1 MKRSKKK
8 KAFTF
13 VEIIISIAIV
23 AILIAVA
30 IPAYKAIKMS
40 AERTAHNANV
50 DQISSVALLY
60 FNDNPGV
67 DNVTSTKLHELGYL
81 KNDVKVPSSISS
93 KDSIY
98 HVTIDSNGFII
109 VSPDK
114 VKSKKD
120 TNPAN
125 RETDPKNTNPGN

>member
-1 MKRSKKK
+1 MKNFKKK
-8 KAFTF
+8 KGFTF

-30 IPAYKAIKMS
+30 IPAYKAIKTS

-60 FNDNPGV
+60 FTDFPKEKK
-67 DNVTSTKLHELGYL
+67 VTSDQLFSEGYL
-81 KNDVKVPSSISS
+81 KSKVTVPSSIPVTSENTS
-93 KDSIY
+93 RIY
-98 HVTIDSNGFII
+98 TVTHDDKGVIT

-114 VKSKKD
+114 VEAKKKS
-120 TNPAN
+120 
-125 RETDPKNTNPGN
+125 ETGTGN

>member
-1 MKRSKKK
+1 MKNFEKKK
-8 KAFTF
+8 GFTF

-30 IPAYKAIKMS
+30 IPAYKAIKTS

-60 FNDNPGV
+60 FTDFPKEKK
-67 DNVTSTKLHELGYL
+67 VTSDQLFSEGYL
-81 KNDVKVPSSISS
+81 KSKVTVPSSIPVTSENTS
-93 KDSIY
+93 RIY
-98 HVTIDSNGFII
+98 TVTHDDKGVIT

-114 VKSKKD
+114 VEAKKSS
-120 TNPAN
+120 
-125 RETDPKNTNPGN
+125 ETGTGTGTGH

>member
-1 MKRSKKK
+1 MKNFEKKK
-8 KAFTF
+8 GFTF

-30 IPAYKAIKMS
+30 IPAYKAIKTS

-60 FNDNPGV
+60 FTDFPKEKK
-67 DNVTSTKLHELGYL
+67 VTSDQLFSEGYL
-81 KNDVKVPSSISS
+81 KSKVTVPSSIPVTSENTS
-93 KDSIY
+93 RIY
-98 HVTIDSNGFII
+98 TVTHDDKGVIT

-114 VKSKKD
+114 VEAKKSS
-120 TNPAN
+120 
-125 RETDPKNTNPGN
+125 ETGTGTGTGN

>member
-1 MKRSKKK
+1 MKNFEKKK
-8 KAFTF
+8 GFTF

-30 IPAYKAIKMS
+30 IPAYKAIKTS

-60 FNDNPGV
+60 FTDFPKE
-67 DNVTSTKLHELGYL
+67 DKVTSDQLFSEGYL
-81 KNDVKVPSSISS
+81 KSKVTVPSSIPVTSENTS
-93 KDSIY
+93 RIY
-98 HVTIDSNGFII
+98 TVTHDDKGVIT

-114 VKSKKD
+114 VEAKKSS
-120 TNPAN
+120 
-125 RETDPKNTNPGN
+125 ETGTGTGTGH

>member
-1 MKRSKKK
+1 MKNFEKKK
-8 KAFTF
+8 GFTF

-30 IPAYKAIKMS
+30 IPAYKAIKTS

-60 FNDNPGV
+60 FTDFPKE
-67 DNVTSTKLHELGYL
+67 DKVTSDQLFSEGYL
-81 KNDVKVPSSISS
+81 KSKVTVPSSIPVTSENAS
-93 KDSIY
+93 RIY
-98 HVTIDSNGFII
+98 TVTHDDKGVIT

-114 VKSKKD
+114 VEAKKSS
-120 TNPAN
+120 
-125 RETDPKNTNPGN
+125 ETGTGAGTGH

>member
-1 MKRSKKK
+1 MKKESTK

-30 IPAYKAIKMS
+30 IPAYKAIKVS

-60 FNDNPGV
+60 FNDNPGK
-67 DNVTSTKLHELGYL
+67 DTVTSTTLHDEGYL
-81 KNDVKVPSSISS
+81 NNDVKVPSSIDANGKS
-93 KDSIY
+93 DSIY
-98 HVTIDSNGFII
+98 TVTLDSQGVIK
-109 VSPDK
+109 VSPDRVGAK
-114 VKSKKD
+114 QKT
-120 TNPAN
+120 TN
-125 RETDPKNTNPGN
+125 

>member
-1 MKRSKKK
+1 MKNFKKK
-8 KAFTF
+8 KGFTF

-30 IPAYKAIKMS
+30 IPAYKAIKTS

-60 FNDNPGV
+60 FTDFPKE
-67 DNVTSTKLHELGYL
+67 DKVTSDQLFSQGYL
-81 KNDVKVPSSISS
+81 KSKVTVPSSIPVTSENTS
-93 KDSIY
+93 RIY
-98 HVTIDSNGFII
+98 TVTHDDQGVIT

-114 VKSKKD
+114 VEAKKSS
-120 TNPAN
+120 
-125 RETDPKNTNPGN
+125 ETGAGTGTGH

>member
-1 MKRSKKK
+1 MNKKCKSKKG
-8 KAFTF
+8 FTF

-60 FNDNPGV
+60 FNEFPDKH
-67 DNVTSTKLHELGYL
+67 DVTSETLFKEGYL
-81 KNDVKVPSSISS
+81 KNDVKVPSSIAQNGST
-93 KDSIY
+93 IY
-98 HVTIDSNGFII
+98 TVKIDANGVIT

-114 VKSKKD
+114 ITTGTKTS
-120 TNPAN
+120 PAN
-125 RETDPKNTNPGN
+125 TGGGTSK

>member
-1 MKRSKKK
+1 MKNFEKKK
-8 KAFTF
+8 GFTF

-30 IPAYKAIKMS
+30 IPAYKAIKTS

-60 FNDNPGV
+60 FTDFPKEKK
-67 DNVTSTKLHELGYL
+67 VTSDQLFSEGYL
-81 KNDVKVPSSISS
+81 KSKVTVPSSIPVTSENTS
-93 KDSIY
+93 RIY
-98 HVTIDSNGFII
+98 TVTHDDKGVIT

-114 VKSKKD
+114 VEAKKSS
-120 TNPAN
+120 
-125 RETDPKNTNPGN
+125 ETGTGH

>member
-1 MKRSKKK
+1 MKNFEKKK
-8 KAFTF
+8 GFTF

-30 IPAYKAIKMS
+30 IPAYKAIKTS

-60 FNDNPGV
+60 FTDFP
-67 DNVTSTKLHELGYL
+67 DDPDVTSDELYAQGYL
-81 KNDVKVPSSISS
+81 KSKVTVPSSIPVTSENTS
-93 KDSIY
+93 RIY
-98 HVTIDSNGFII
+98 TVTHDDQGVIT

-114 VKSKKD
+114 VEAKKKS
-120 TNPAN
+120 
-125 RETDPKNTNPGN
+125 ETGTGN

>member
-1 MKRSKKK
+1 MKNFKKK
-8 KAFTF
+8 KGFTF

-30 IPAYKAIKMS
+30 IPAYKAIKTS

-60 FNDNPGV
+60 FTDFPKEKK
-67 DNVTSTKLHELGYL
+67 VTSDQLFSEGYL
-81 KNDVKVPSSISS
+81 KSKVTVPSSIPVTSENAS
-93 KDSIY
+93 RIY
-98 HVTIDSNGFII
+98 TVTHDDKGVIT

-114 VKSKKD
+114 VEAKKSS
-120 TNPAN
+120 
-125 RETDPKNTNPGN
+125 ETGTGTGTGH

>member
-1 MKRSKKK
+1 MKNFKKK
-8 KAFTF
+8 KGFTF

-30 IPAYKAIKMS
+30 IPAYKAIKTS

-60 FNDNPGV
+60 FTDFPKEKK
-67 DNVTSTKLHELGYL
+67 VTSDQLFSEGYL
-81 KNDVKVPSSISS
+81 KSKVTVPSSIPVTSENTS
-93 KDSIY
+93 RIY
-98 HVTIDSNGFII
+98 TVTHDDKGVIT

-114 VKSKKD
+114 VEAKKSS
-120 TNPAN
+120 
-125 RETDPKNTNPGN
+125 ETGTGTGTGH

>member
-1 MKRSKKK
+1 MKNFRKKK

-30 IPAYKAIKMS
+30 IPAYKAIKTS

-60 FNDNPGV
+60 FNDYPNETT
-67 DNVTSTKLHELGYL
+67 VTSSKLHELGYL
-81 KNDVKVPSSISS
+81 KNDVKVPSSIDSNGKS
-93 KDSIY
+93 DSIY
-98 HVTIDSNGFII
+98 NVTIDSKGVIK
-109 VSPDK
+109 VDPDR
-114 VKSKKD
+114 VGAKSD
-120 TNPAN
+120 N
-125 RETDPKNTNPGN
+125 NTGK

>member
-1 MKRSKKK
+1 MKNFEKKK
-8 KAFTF
+8 GFTF

-30 IPAYKAIKMS
+30 IPAYKAIKTS

-60 FNDNPGV
+60 FTDFP
-67 DNVTSTKLHELGYL
+67 DDPDVTSDELFSQGYL
-81 KNDVKVPSSISS
+81 KSKVT
-93 KDSIY
+93 
-98 HVTIDSNGFII
+98 VTRDDQGVIK

-114 VKSKKD
+114 VEAKKKSK
-120 TNPAN
+120 TG
-125 RETDPKNTNPGN
+125 TGN